1 MNLVCPAFLSHS
13 VYKRTWWFVSVLLLG
28 CALACAAQQ
37 APSDPDVL
45 VLSNGDALHGKLVSA
60 LDGKVTFH
68 TDALGDVSVSWE
80 KVKELH
86 TSGKFAVL
94 DKSVKIRGKEQAAQI
109 HLGTVNV
116 ENQSIQRQGANA
128 PVAFPVA
135 SAPYIVDEATLNEQV
150 YHRPSFLAGW
160 NGSATAGATTVAA
173 TQSQFTFAGALGLM
187 RVVPTAT
194 WLSPRN
200 RTSVAFSGS
209 SGKITTPGSPDVKTE
224 IFLVD
229 AERDQYFSRRFYAL
243 AQVAFDHNFAQLLSL
258 QSIYGGGIGF
268 TAISTPVRTL
278 DFKGT
283 IQYERQQFLAP
294 PGALTAKPS
303 LDLIGSTFA
312 VNYMEKWKLATFS
325 QELAYVPAYNTPSA
339 YSAYETNVL
348 SFPVYKNF
356 SFSLGTLDS
365 YLNNPPVSVPPT
377 KRNSF
382 QFTMG
387 LTYAFKSQY

>member
-1 MNLVCPAFLSHS
+1 MDELTVKCVAIAQYQHIGIG
-13 VYKRTWWFVSVLLLG
+13 RGLL
-28 CALACAAQQ
+28 
-37 APSDPDVL
+37 P
-45 VLSNGDALHGKLVSA
+45 
-60 LDGKVTFH
+60 
-68 TDALGDVSVSWE
+68 
-80 KVKELH
+80 
-86 TSGKFAVL
+86 
-94 DKSVKIRGKEQAAQI
+94 
-109 HLGTVNV
+109 GT
-116 ENQSIQRQGANA
+116 
-128 PVAFPVA
+128 
-135 SAPYIVDEATLNEQV
+135 
-150 YHRPSFLAGW
+150 
-160 NGSATAGATTVAA
+160 
-173 TQSQFTFAGALGLM
+173 
-187 RVVPTAT
+187 
-194 WLSPRN
+194 RN

-365 YLNNPPVSVPPT
+365 YLNNPPASVPPT